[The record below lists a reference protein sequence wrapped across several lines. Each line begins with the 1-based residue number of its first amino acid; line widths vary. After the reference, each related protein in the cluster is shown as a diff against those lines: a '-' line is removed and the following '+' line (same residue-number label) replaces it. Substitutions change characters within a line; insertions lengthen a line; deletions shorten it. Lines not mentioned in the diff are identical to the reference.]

1 MYITVLEE
9 PSALSRWTSRTAV
22 FSVLLLATAFILHR
36 LFGMPTPV
44 AINLVAVAYLG
55 AVAAILMGL
64 AAAIGIWQRG
74 GPGTARIV
82 AGMLIGGLM
91 LGAALSAGVLA
102 REYPPIN
109 DITTDAGSPPAF
121 EELAKARSH
130 GANPAVY
137 PGARFAAY
145 QREAYPDLR
154 PLVAQRSIDETF
166 AVVAEVVKK
175 AKMTI
180 VRAAPPADGGAGEG
194 VIEAVDR
201 TLIAGFYDD
210 VVVRVTGGEEHSRV
224 DVRSA
229 SRYGIY
235 DYGRNADRVRGLL
248 RDIAMRLASSVPGDA
263 RKDAKAAGKPGVKP
277 GKASDAKTEGRRKQ
291 RDRER

>member
-22 FSVLLLATAFILHR
+22 FSVLLLGTTFVLHR

-44 AINLVAVAYLG
+44 AINLVIVSYVG
-55 AVAAILMGL
+55 ALAAILMGL
-64 AAAIGIWQRG
+64 AAAVGIWQRG

-82 AGMLIGGLM
+82 AALLIGGAM
-91 LGAALSAGVLA
+91 MGAALSALVLA

-109 DITTDAGSPPAF
+109 DITTDTRSPPPF
-121 EELAKARSH
+121 EDLARTRPRD
-130 GANPAVY
+130 ANPALY
-137 PGARFAAY
+137 PGASFAGLQA
-145 QREAYPDLR
+145 EAYPDLR
-154 PLVAQRSIDETF
+154 PFEVARPVDEIFALVS
-166 AVVAEVVKK
+166 EVVKK
-175 AKMTI
+175 AKMT
-180 VRAAPPADGGAGEG
+180 VARAAPPSDTGAGEG

-210 VVVRVTGGEEHSRV
+210 VVIRVSGSEERSRV

-229 SRYGIY
+229 SRYGVY
-235 DYGRNADRVRGLL
+235 DYGRNADRVRTLL
-248 RDIAMRLASSVPGDA
+248 RDIAMRVASTVPGEA
-263 RKDAKAAGKPGVKP
+263 AKDAKKGTKPGVKP
-277 GKASDAKTEGRRKQ
+277 GKDADARTEGRRKQ